1 MSKKLILSL
10 ALSGLV
16 LTATAQTTVAPAIP
30 RDEKI
35 EQQIETL
42 LKKMTLDEKVGQM
55 CELTIDLLQNAP
67 IPLPVSTRRTSTVK
81 DLTKIIKRSS
91 LKGIQAGQGDA
102 FAGCD
107 DEALYAYPR
116 SLRMPRVSS
125 WTRRCSTHVI
135 GNTK

>member
-55 CELTIDLLQNAP
+55 CELTIDLRRNAP
-67 IPLPVSTRRTSTVK
+67 IPLPVSTRRTS
-81 DLTKIIKRSS
+81 R
-91 LKGIQAGQGDA
+91 
-102 FAGCD
+102 
-107 DEALYAYPR
+107 
-116 SLRMPRVSS
+116 
-125 WTRRCSTHVI
+125 
-135 GNTK
+135 

>member
-1 MSKKLILSL
+1 MNKKLILSL

-55 CELTIDLLQNAP
+55 CELTIDLLQ
-67 IPLPVSTRRTSTVK
+67 
-81 DLTKIIKRSS
+81 KR
-91 LKGIQAGQGDA
+91 ANP
-102 FAGCD
+102 FAGLDPKNICLLYTSD
-107 DEALYAYPR
+107 AADE
-116 SLRMPRVSS
+116 
-125 WTRRCSTHVI
+125 
-135 GNTK
+135 

>member
-42 LKKMTLDEKVGQM
+42 LKKMTLDEKV
-55 CELTIDLLQNAP
+55 CLLY
-67 IPLPVSTRRTSTVK
+67 TS
-81 DLTKIIKRSS
+81 
-91 LKGIQAGQGDA
+91 DA
-102 FAGCD
+102 A
-107 DEALYAYPR
+107 DEGR
-116 SLRMPRVSS
+116 GV
-125 WTRRCSTHVI
+125 
-135 GNTK
+135 

>member
-55 CELTIDLLQNAP
+55 CELTIE
-67 IPLPVSTRRTSTVK
+67 
-81 DLTKIIKRSS
+81 S
-91 LKGIQAGQGDA
+91 LCRPRPEEHHGEGPAKNHQEIQA
-102 FAGCD
+102 
-107 DEALYAYPR
+107 
-116 SLRMPRVSS
+116 
-125 WTRRCSTHVI
+125 
-135 GNTK
+135 

>member
-16 LTATAQTTVAPAIP
+16 LASTAQTTVAPAIP

-55 CELTIDLLQNAP
+55 
-67 IPLPVSTRRTSTVK
+67 
-81 DLTKIIKRSS
+81 
-91 LKGIQAGQGDA
+91 
-102 FAGCD
+102 
-107 DEALYAYPR
+107 
-116 SLRMPRVSS
+116 
-125 WTRRCSTHVI
+125 
-135 GNTK
+135 